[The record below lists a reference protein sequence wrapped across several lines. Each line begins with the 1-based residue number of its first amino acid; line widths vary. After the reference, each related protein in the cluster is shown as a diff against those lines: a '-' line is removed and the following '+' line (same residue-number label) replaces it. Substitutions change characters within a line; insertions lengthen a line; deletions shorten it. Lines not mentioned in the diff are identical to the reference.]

1 MYLQGNGSTL
11 GTQIEITFWYLLE
24 NSRTTNLM
32 SLEGQIRNFI
42 MSSLVRFTEIV
53 STLKGVETMIQVP

>member
-24 NSRTTNLM
+24 NSWTTNLM